1 MDELK
6 LALQFIIKK
15 ELDIILDNI
24 STDYNI
30 PIEQLQKYTDGK
42 SCSTKMEVVGV
53 EFCPALTKKNGVCGN
68 KIKSGKFCGKHGHL
82 G

>member
-30 PIEQLQKYTDGK
+30 PIEQLQKYTDEQL
-42 SCSTKMEVVGV
+42 STIKNDSN
-53 EFCPALTKKNGVCGN
+53 EFCPALTKKNGICGN
-68 KIKSGKFCGKHGHL
+68 KIKSGKFCGKHS
-82 G
+82 

>member
-30 PIEQLQKYTDGK
+30 PIEQLQKYTNEQL
-42 SCSTKMEVVGV
+42 STIKNDSNN
-53 EFCPALTKKNGVCGN
+53 EFCQALTKKNGVCGN
-68 KIKSGKFCGKHGHL
+68 KIKSGKFCGKHS
-82 G
+82 

>member
-42 SCSTKMEVVGV
+42 SASDKKEVLEIY
-53 EFCPALTKKNGVCGN
+53 EFCQTLTKKNTICGN
-68 KIKSGKFCGKHGHL
+68 KIKSGKFCGKHSH
-82 G
+82 